1 MRTLKRVLFLSHW
14 MTDITGSSVV
24 ILEAA
29 RAFLQR
35 GYEVHVGCV
44 KYAAPMAELLQQG
57 GIRVFVLQE
66 PIDPDGYD
74 IIWCQHMTFG
84 IVNIERYIGEILP
97 ARVIFGHLGP
107 TIPLELPS
115 YPFEKAVASAIL
127 CNSPETMQAVV
138 RVQGAS
144 GKEIVF
150 HNAAPALFKEAR
162 RERGELLR
170 VLMVSNHHVP
180 ELDQAARHLR
190 EHYNIHVELIGAH
203 TGVYRPVV
211 PFDIA
216 WADTIVTIGKSV
228 VYGLL
233 GGLPAYVYGPHGGDG
248 YLTHDNYERNQFHNF
263 SGRPSCAKKTGW
275 EIADEIVRERPAALD
290 FMLRCQAQ
298 FDEDY
303 CLDDRLA
310 SLLSCLEA
318 SEPIRVEPQW
328 VFGHRLYRNV
338 VQSLS
343 LL

>member
-1 MRTLKRVLFLSHW
+1 MSHW

-24 ILEAA
+24 ILDAA
-29 RAFLQR
+29 KTFLER

-44 KYAAPMAELLQQG
+44 KQAEPMTELLRQA
-57 GIRVFVLQE
+57 GIHLFVLRE
-66 PIDPDGYD
+66 LIDPGDYE

-84 IVNIERYIGEILP
+84 MVNIERYLGEVLP
-97 ARVIFGHLGP
+97 TRVVFSHLGP
-107 TIPLELPS
+107 TVPLELPS

-150 HNAAPALFKEAR
+150 HNAAPAHFREAR
-162 RERGELLR
+162 RERSELLR

-180 ELDQAARHLR
+180 ELSEATQYLR

-203 TGVYRPVV
+203 TGVYRPVI

-233 GGLPAYVYGPHGGDG
+233 GGLPIYVYGPHGGEG

-263 SGRPSCAKKTGW
+263 SGRPSCVKKTAR
-275 EIADEIVRERPAALD
+275 EIADEIIRERPAALD
-290 FMLRCQAQ
+290 FMLVQQTQ

-310 SLLSCLEA
+310 SLLSYLET

-328 VFGHRLYRNV
+328 IFGHRLYRNV